1 MLDHMKHPPPP
12 AKDDAADWAATV
24 AVVLSVSLGLYGYA
38 YTGWLGVF
46 AAGGVGIFVS
56 LLGELNAEQP
66 VTNDYDAAR
75 AIGAHARNLRL
86 RERLDLNE
94 RLAEARDQAELG
106 RMMLAFR
113 TIFLAEAVLGA
124 YMFARFQV

>member
-1 MLDHMKHPPPP
+1 MLTAMQTPAPPQR
-12 AKDDAADWAATV
+12 DDPADWAATV

-46 AAGGVGIFVS
+46 VAGTAGIFISV
-56 LLGELNAEQP
+56 LGELNADQP

-75 AIGAHARNLRL
+75 AINTHARSMRL
-86 RERLDLNE
+86 RESAAVSE
-94 RLAEARDQAELG
+94 RLADAESQADLT